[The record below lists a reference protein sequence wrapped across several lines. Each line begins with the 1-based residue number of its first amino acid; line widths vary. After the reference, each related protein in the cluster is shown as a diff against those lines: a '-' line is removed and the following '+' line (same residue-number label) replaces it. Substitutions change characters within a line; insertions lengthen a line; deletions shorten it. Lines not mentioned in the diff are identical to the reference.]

1 MMRCC
6 AQHLLV
12 LCLLSPGAARRAAEC
27 PLYTDSFPANNFN
40 RIVGG
45 EDSR

>member
-1 MMRCC
+1 MVRCC
-6 AQHLLV
+6 ALHLL
-12 LCLLSPGAARRAAEC
+12 LLRLLSPGTARRAAEC